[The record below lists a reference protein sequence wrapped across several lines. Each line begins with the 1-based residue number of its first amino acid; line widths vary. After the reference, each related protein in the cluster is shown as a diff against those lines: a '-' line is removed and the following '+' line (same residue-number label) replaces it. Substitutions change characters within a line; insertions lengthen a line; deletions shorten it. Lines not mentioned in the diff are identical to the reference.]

1 MSRSICGEQSPRH
14 SLTFA
19 PATRGSSP
27 PAGEQGRAPAPC
39 TTQLGQT
46 PRCAECQQDKTDG
59 RDTRVVYP
67 QSSPQSKA
75 ESEGWPAPRAALPD
89 PSAPPG
95 HPAEVWPRST
105 SCRWREGKPQAVCW
119 RQRPGARAVGADHGQ
134 QDTERPEAQLPLLKA
149 RKQKQGPRTHPVLS
163 TTEGRADRLSLQTDP
178 GHSLHPPHRGTSA
191 PRLGN
196 EQGNL

>member
-1 MSRSICGEQSPRH
+1 MENRAHVIASHLPQPPGGPHPQQESRAG
-14 SLTFA
+14 LL
-19 PATRGSSP
+19 P
-27 PAGEQGRAPAPC
+27 PARPSWARLPGVRSASK
-39 TTQLGQT
+39 TN
-46 PRCAECQQDKTDG
+46 KTDG

-105 SCRWREGKPQAVCW
+105 SCRRWEGKPQAVCW

-149 RKQKQGPRTHPVLS
+149 RKQKQGTRTHPVP
-163 TTEGRADRLSLQTDP
+163 EGRADRLSLQTDP